1 MTNDEFNEL
10 QSKTAQIRDTALS
23 IFDLEVL
30 YSRLKESQKKLELE
44 ISTAVVNEKDEAGKK
59 KFSNAE
65 QRQAEVEK
73 LLVSNK
79 IYQRDEMK
87 LLDLYLKIGKGKIEL
102 QYLKDILEN
111 ERLFF
116 NSGDKNGN

>member
-1 MTNDEFNEL
+1 MTNDDFNEL

-23 IFDLEVL
+23 IFDLETL

>member
-23 IFDLEVL
+23 IFDLETL